1 MTGAQVIDKLLVFF
15 QLNAKSFSEKIGLD
29 RPQAI
34 YDIQNGK
41 TKGISPRMANKII
54 SAFPEV
60 DKAWLLSGEGNMLK
74 EESVSTNSENTNQ
87 QSDDMTVQELLE
99 AIKRRDRQMDEM
111 LSQQGRL
118 IDVIEALSGTSI
130 KQSDVG

>member
-1 MTGAQVIDKLLVFF
+1 MIIERFIKYMDFKGLNDNRVTVDCGLSVGLIGKARKGASDLGRNTI
-15 QLNAKSFSEKIGLD
+15 EKILRVYTD
-29 RPQAI
+29 LNR
-34 YDIQNGK
+34 D
-41 TKGISPRMANKII
+41 
-54 SAFPEV
+54 
-60 DKAWLLSGEGNMLK
+60 WLLTGKGNMLK